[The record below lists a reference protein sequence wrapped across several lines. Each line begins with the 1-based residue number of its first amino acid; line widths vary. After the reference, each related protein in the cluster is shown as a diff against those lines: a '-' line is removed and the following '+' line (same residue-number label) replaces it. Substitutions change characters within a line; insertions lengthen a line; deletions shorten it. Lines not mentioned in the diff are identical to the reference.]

1 MAGWIRRHL
10 LRHSHAANNVEGVT
24 PAVRHASGRL
34 FGHAV
39 TESHART
46 VARSRQNVAVRPRKK
61 HQTPKRPKK
70 AHSAV
75 KQLKEALHEFDDLAE
90 EEDLVIEPGD
100 FPIYCCGHTH
110 WSGHVIFS
118 KNTDMQIKIDEVYK
132 TLLRKEGKKRI
143 EREKRRG
150 SSRHWMPPLTI

>member
-1 MAGWIRRHL
+1 MKHHL

-61 HQTPKRPKK
+61 TSNAEAAEK
-70 AHSAV
+70 SSLGGEAV
-75 KQLKEALHEFDDLAE
+75 E
-90 EEDLVIEPGD
+90 
-100 FPIYCCGHTH
+100 
-110 WSGHVIFS
+110 
-118 KNTDMQIKIDEVYK
+118 
-132 TLLRKEGKKRI
+132 
-143 EREKRRG
+143 G
-150 SSRHWMPPLTI
+150 SSARV